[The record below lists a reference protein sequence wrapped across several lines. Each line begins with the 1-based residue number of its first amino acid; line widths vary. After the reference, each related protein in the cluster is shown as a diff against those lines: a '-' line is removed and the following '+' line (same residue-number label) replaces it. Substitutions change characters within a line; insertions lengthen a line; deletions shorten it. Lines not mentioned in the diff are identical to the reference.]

1 MSKNKRFI
9 LCGSLIFIGLVL
21 YVLGL
26 VVMPETI
33 GLQIQL
39 DGTMGNHVN
48 KYIGL
53 LIPLGLT
60 IGGSVVFYN
69 EEKRKALGFSV
80 LGIFLYAITFW
91 MNLKQS

>member
-1 MSKNKRFI
+1 
-9 LCGSLIFIGLVL
+9 
-21 YVLGL
+21 
-26 VVMPETI
+26 MPPTI

-60 IGGSVVFYN
+60 IGGSFVFYN
-69 EEKRKALGFSV
+69 DEKRKALGFSI
-80 LGIFLYAITFW
+80 LGIILYAMTFW
-91 MNLKQS
+91 MNLK